1 MLFSLS
7 SSPPPLLPSSSPVL
21 QGFCVKYNNSST
33 GVSTGINT
41 ERSVM
46 VVVIIIIKLK
56 LHLISILPLLFLQI
70 TIPTFNMTFII
81 TFHNYLLMY
90 PP

>member
-7 SSPPPLLPSSSPVL
+7 SPLLPSSSPVP

-41 ERSVM
+41 ERLIM
-46 VVVIIIIKLK
+46 LVVITILIILNK

-70 TIPTFNMTFII
+70 TIPTFNMTFIK
-81 TFHNYLLMY
+81 TFHNYLLTY
-90 PP
+90 SP